1 VVGESISP
9 KCEEYLTPS
18 MKVVGGRQ
26 VQHGGHEGSDVVESD
41 CLSVEGGDVVGVESM
56 GGSGC
61 GQWCLVIDWRLAE
74 EDTWSGGHLGG
85 QHGAHGML
93 VLKSEGRD
101 ALTLMGGN
109 HDGLDGG
116 DGGDKRG
123 VDGWRHVGLGD
134 GKADRCS
141 EGGKPR
147 RRGAATEW
155 HRDGR
160 GRGVW
165 QGPEDGDVGGSPITS
180 LRGGGGS
187 EGRLSTAR
195 EAGSAA
201 DPAT

>member
-1 VVGESISP
+1 
-9 KCEEYLTPS
+9 

-187 EGRLSTAR
+187 EGRMSTAR